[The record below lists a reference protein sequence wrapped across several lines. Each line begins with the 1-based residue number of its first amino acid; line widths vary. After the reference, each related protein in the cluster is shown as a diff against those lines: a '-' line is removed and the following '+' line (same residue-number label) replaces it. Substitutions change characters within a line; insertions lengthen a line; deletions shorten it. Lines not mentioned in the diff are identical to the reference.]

1 MKRHFLPRKQL
12 STSKLLTSCAALL
25 FFPPLYHT
33 DRDSPV
39 LRHHTS
45 FTLLLSLSLS
55 LSLFSLFFSYLFLCP
70 PPILFPPFSLFLSL
84 SLSLS
89 LSLFLYSHRWRNR
102 VIETI
107 MEQNLAEHAA
117 TLCSNLKRSESE
129 LALAEFIRSPTTET
143 RDTAHPFAE
152 ELDVIFGDGDLGF
165 SFKHKVS
172 LSLSLSLHIYIC
184 SSIRFRYIL
193 CFCARLLLR

>member
-55 LSLFSLFFSYLFLCP
+55 LTFLTLLLLFISVPTPYTLSPFLSFSLF
-70 PPILFPPFSLFLSL
+70 
-84 SLSLS
+84 LSLS

-117 TLCSNLKRSESE
+117 TLCSNLKRSDSE

-172 LSLSLSLHIYIC
+172 LSLSLSLSLHIYIC

>member
-1 MKRHFLPRKQL
+1 MPPYF
-12 STSKLLTSCAALL
+12 
-25 FFPPLYHT
+25 FFPLSITLTETPLY
-33 DRDSPV
+33 
-39 LRHHTS
+39 
-45 FTLLLSLSLS
+45 FAITLPLLY
-55 LSLFSLFFSYLFLCP
+55 F
-70 PPILFPPFSLFLSL
+70 FLSL
-84 SLSLS
+84 SL
-89 LSLFLYSHRWRNR
+89 SHRWRNR

-172 LSLSLSLHIYIC
+172 LSLSLSLSLHIYIC

>member
-1 MKRHFLPRKQL
+1 MCRPSPFI
-12 STSKLLTSCAALL
+12 
-25 FFPPLYHT
+25 FFPLYHT

-39 LRHHTS
+39 LSHHTS

-55 LSLFSLFFSYLFLCP
+55 NFSHSSSPIYFCAHTLYSFPLSLFF
-70 PPILFPPFSLFLSL
+70 SL
-84 SLSLS
+84 SLSL
-89 LSLFLYSHRWRNR
+89 YSHRWWNR

-107 MEQNLAEHAA
+107 MEQNLAEHAAAAA

-143 RDTAHPFAE
+143 RDRDTAHPFSE

-165 SFKHKVS
+165 SFKHRVC
-172 LSLSLSLHIYIC
+172 LSLSLSIY
-184 SSIRFRYIL
+184 
-193 CFCARLLLR
+193 

>member
-1 MKRHFLPRKQL
+1 
-12 STSKLLTSCAALL
+12 
-25 FFPPLYHT
+25 
-33 DRDSPV
+33 
-39 LRHHTS
+39 
-45 FTLLLSLSLS
+45 
-55 LSLFSLFFSYLFLCP
+55 
-70 PPILFPPFSLFLSL
+70 
-84 SLSLS
+84 
-89 LSLFLYSHRWRNR
+89 
-102 VIETI
+102 

-172 LSLSLSLHIYIC
+172 LSLSLSLSLSAYIYL
-184 SSIRFRYIL
+184 F
-193 CFCARLLLR
+193 

>member
-1 MKRHFLPRKQL
+1 
-12 STSKLLTSCAALL
+12 
-25 FFPPLYHT
+25 
-33 DRDSPV
+33 
-39 LRHHTS
+39 
-45 FTLLLSLSLS
+45 
-55 LSLFSLFFSYLFLCP
+55 
-70 PPILFPPFSLFLSL
+70 
-84 SLSLS
+84 
-89 LSLFLYSHRWRNR
+89 
-102 VIETI
+102 

-172 LSLSLSLHIYIC
+172 LSLSLSLSLCIYIFVLVSDSDIYFASVLGYC
-184 SSIRFRYIL
+184 YVNI
-193 CFCARLLLR
+193 CAEL